1 MSMRLFF
8 LLVKGGI
15 MLLNSKGFTLVEVIL
30 ASSMIMVII
39 MTIVPMGS
47 LLEREKAV
55 LSERRILSLKL
66 HDELQPFLWN
76 DQPLPARYSSK
87 FNFIDVHFH
96 FTFDGEDRKSTRL
109 NSSHV

>member
-1 MSMRLFF
+1 
-8 LLVKGGI
+8 

-96 FTFDGEDRKSTRL
+96 FTFDGDYVKGCVSWKNARGKSETICL
-109 NSSHV
+109 YVYK

>member
-1 MSMRLFF
+1 
-8 LLVKGGI
+8 
-15 MLLNSKGFTLVEVIL
+15 MLLNSRGFTLVEVIL

-87 FNFIDVHFH
+87 FNLIDVHFR
-96 FTFDGEDRKSTRL
+96 FTFDGDYVKGCVSWKNARGKSETICL
-109 NSSHV
+109 YGYK